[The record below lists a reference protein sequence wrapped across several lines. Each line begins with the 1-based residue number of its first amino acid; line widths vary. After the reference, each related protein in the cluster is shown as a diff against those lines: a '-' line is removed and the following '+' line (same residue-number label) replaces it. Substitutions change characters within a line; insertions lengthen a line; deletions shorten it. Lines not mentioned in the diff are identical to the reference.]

1 MRATARPDP
10 IFRDFGVPAMIVS
23 ASHRTDIPAFYGAW
37 FHERLEAGFARAA
50 NPFGGKPYTVA
61 LGPAAVDGFV
71 FWTRNARP
79 FLSVLAEVRR
89 RGFPFVIQHTLTAY
103 PRGLD
108 RFVPEAGRILPV
120 LERIAGEYGP
130 DALVWRYDPV
140 VLSGATPAGFH
151 RENFARLARALE
163 GRVDEVVFSFV
174 HPYAKTRR
182 NLAAAGRRSGFTW
195 RDPPDDEKRSLLGEL
210 AAAAAAFGMRPT
222 LCAQPHLAAA
232 SLSPARCVDA
242 GRLSRVAAEMG
253 HAAVEAPEHGNREG
267 CACHRSRD
275 IGAYETCP
283 HGCAYC
289 YAVASTARA
298 ARNYRAHRA
307 VAPSLAPTQA

>member
-1 MRATARPDP
+1 
-10 IFRDFGVPAMIVS
+10 MIVS

-37 FHERLEAGFARAA
+37 FRRRLDAGFAQAA
-50 NPFGGKPYTVA
+50 NPFGGKPSTVP
-61 LGPAAVDGFV
+61 LGPADVDGFV
-71 FWTRNARP
+71 FWTRNAGP
-79 FLSVLAEVRR
+79 FLPILAEVHR
-89 RGFPFVIQHTLTAY
+89 RGFPFVVQHTLTGY

-108 RFVPEAGRILPV
+108 RFVPAAARILPV
-120 LERIAGEYGP
+120 LERIAGEYGA

-140 VLSGATPAGFH
+140 VLSDATPAAFH
-151 RENFARLARALE
+151 RENFARLAGALA
-163 GRVDEVVFSFV
+163 GTVNEVVFSFV

-182 NLAAAGRRSGFTW
+182 NLAEAGKRAGFAW
-195 RDPPDDEKRSLLGEL
+195 RDPPDGEKRDLLAEL
-210 AAAAAAFGMRPT
+210 GRTAESFGMRPMV
-222 LCAQPHLAAA
+222 CAQPGLLGA

-242 GRLSRVAAEMG
+242 GRLSRVAAG
-253 HAAVEAPEHGNREG
+253 LGQAAVRAPEQGNREG

-298 ARNYRAHRA
+298 ARNYRAHRVGA
-307 VAPSLAPTQA
+307 VSLTRTQA